1 MSEATKDF
9 FKLHSQIMEQFKAFS
24 QSFVDIED
32 PQILKEL
39 EKYGNDKSMWPE
51 PLIQFNPSYQEGAAF
66 SDLIS
71 EGLFDPRMDKI
82 FTGFHLYKHQEEAL
96 RLGAN
101 GKDFT
106 VTSGIGS
113 GKSLTFLGNIINEIQ
128 IMRNIQVECDMAV
141 AAVYGWNDIILSHG
155 FYDLEFLPENDRR
168 RYTVCPEARKEIM
181 SRLLKLNNT
190 RHQQELEAG
199 FVDENGKLIKKD
211 SGKGKKA
218 EKKIQENNQPS
229 LFD

>member
-1 MSEATKDF
+1 
-9 FKLHSQIMEQFKAFS
+9 
-24 QSFVDIED
+24 
-32 PQILKEL
+32 
-39 EKYGNDKSMWPE
+39 MWTE
-51 PLIQFNPSYQEGAAF
+51 PLIQFNPSYQEESAF

-71 EGLFDPRMDKI
+71 EGL
-82 FTGFHLYKHQEEAL
+82 TNLYNLYYQENLDIKAVIKTAKCSEEDA
-96 RLGAN
+96 
-101 GKDFT
+101 
-106 VTSGIGS
+106 VWV
-113 GKSLTFLGNIINEIQ
+113 INKIQ

-141 AAVYGWNDIILSHG
+141 AVAYGWTDIILSHG

-190 RHQQELEAG
+190 RHQQEFEAG

-211 SGKGKKA
+211 FGKGKKA
-218 EKKIQENNQPS
+218 EKKTQVNDQPS

>member
-24 QSFVDIED
+24 QSFVDIEA

-66 SDLIS
+66 SDLLS

-106 VTSGIGS
+106 VTSGTGS
-113 GKSLTFLGNIINEIQ
+113 GKSLTFLGTIINEIQ
-128 IMRNIQVECDMAV
+128 IMRNIQIECDMAV
-141 AAVYGWNDIILSHG
+141 AAAYGWNDIILSHG

-190 RHQQELEAG
+190 RHQQEVEAG
-199 FVDENGKLIKKD
+199 FVDENGKLIKKND
-211 SGKGKKA
+211 KKT
-218 EKKIQENNQPS
+218 KKVNQPS

>member
-9 FKLHSQIMEQFKAFS
+9 FKIHSQIMEQFMAFS

-106 VTSGIGS
+106 VTSGTGS
-113 GKSLTFLGNIINEIQ
+113 GKSLTFLGTIINEIQ
-128 IMRNIQVECDMAV
+128 IMRSIQVECDMAV
-141 AAVYGWNDIILSHG
+141 AAAYGWNDIILNHV

-181 SRLLKLNNT
+181 SRLLKLNNI

-218 EKKIQENNQPS
+218 EKKTQVNDQPS